1 MIKNTDYSSGPF
13 YIFLPE
19 SSWHQVTEWSS
30 LALAGRSF
38 MGTLA
43 WKSQGWPHR
52 PLWCLKFRSKTDM
65 KPSSFFP
72 MKSSFLVVIKVIPIL
87 RNARGTSWFTW
98 LICEEPLKGDVLLHP
113 KLTGQILD
121 RFMNATCISRW
132 ELTTVTISI
141 YRKFLNNV
149 YVYVC
154 VYVYVYCILYM
165 YIVHICIHA
174 YNCLMLFDY
183 GSETLVPLKQLVN
196 GCIYHLYVYIYVY
209 IYVPFR

>member
-1 MIKNTDYSSGPF
+1 M
-13 YIFLPE
+13 
-19 SSWHQVTEWSS
+19 
-30 LALAGRSF
+30 
-38 MGTLA
+38 
-43 WKSQGWPHR
+43 
-52 PLWCLKFRSKTDM
+52 
-65 KPSSFFP
+65 
-72 MKSSFLVVIKVIPIL
+72 
-87 RNARGTSWFTW
+87 
-98 LICEEPLKGDVLLHP
+98 LLHP

-196 GCIYHLYVYIYVY
+196 GCIYHLYVYICIHTCPLQVILSSLWYPMDSSARRIARFLSQCQQRISWTSEDLRAGTGPGEWTSETHGGFSTMWLKQCHKSYENPIFLSKEV
-209 IYVPFR
+209 